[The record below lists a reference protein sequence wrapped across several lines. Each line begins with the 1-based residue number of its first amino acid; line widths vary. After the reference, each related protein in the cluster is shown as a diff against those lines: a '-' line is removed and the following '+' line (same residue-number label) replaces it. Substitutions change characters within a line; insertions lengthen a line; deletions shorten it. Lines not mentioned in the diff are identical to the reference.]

1 MNDIENIQKQIIE
14 LQKQITTL
22 QEQFNNLKK
31 GYYDW
36 DNAPTI
42 VEINGFKWLLGPEA
56 PNELNWDDAITWC
69 NSVGGEL
76 PPRVILFLC
85 YMNEEIKKEFW
96 EVNYWSST
104 EFSTSSACWPAGP
117 CAPVRRTE
125 FSTSSAWGQTFH
137 NGGQNDRNKTSSL
150 YVRAVKKLQIY

>member
-14 LQKQITTL
+14 LQNQITTL

-56 PNELNWDDAITWC
+56 PNELNWDDAMEWC
-69 NSVGGEL
+69 KCVGGEL
-76 PPRVILFLC
+76 PPRDILLLS
-85 YMNEEIKKEFW
+85 YMKEEIKKEFA
-96 EVNYWSST
+96 ETYYWSST
-104 EFSTSSACWPAGP
+104 EFSAAY
-117 CAPVRRTE
+117 
-125 FSTSSAWGQTFH
+125 AWGQYFP
-137 NGGQNDRNKTSSL
+137 NGNQFNYDKTASY

>member
-1 MNDIENIQKQIIE
+1 MNDIENIQNQIIE
-14 LQKQITTL
+14 LQNQITTL

-56 PNELNWDDAITWC
+56 PNELNWDDAMEWC
-69 NSVGGEL
+69 KCVGGEL
-76 PPRVILFLC
+76 PPRDILLLS
-85 YMNEEIKKEFW
+85 YMKEEIKKEFAAA
-96 EVNYWSST
+96 YCWSST
-104 EFSTSSACWPAGP
+104 EFSATD
-117 CAPVRRTE
+117 
-125 FSTSSAWGQTFH
+125 AWSQDFNYGLQ
-137 NGGQNDRNKTSSL
+137 DYVDKTYSY

>member
-14 LQKQITTL
+14 LQNQITTL

-31 GYYDW
+31 GDYDW

-85 YMNEEIKKEFW
+85 YINEEIKKEFW

-104 EFSTSSACWPAGP
+104 EFSTSSAW
-117 CAPVRRTE
+117 R
-125 FSTSSAWGQTFH
+125 QTFH

>member
-1 MNDIENIQKQIIE
+1 MNDIENIQNQIIE
-14 LQKQITTL
+14 LQNQITTL

-76 PPRVILFLC
+76 PPRDILLLS
-85 YMNEEIKKEFW
+85 YMKEEIKKEFA
-96 EVNYWSST
+96 ETYYWSST
-104 EFSTSSACWPAGP
+104 EFSDTH
-117 CAPVRRTE
+117 
-125 FSTSSAWGQTFH
+125 AWGQHFK
-137 NGGQNDRNKTSSL
+137 GGYQGNNCKTGSY
-150 YVRAVKKLQIY
+150 YVRAVRKLPGKNYES